1 MKKKTA
7 VITGLTVTGVAALV
21 GAGVALKKRK
31 KKKGN
36 VNVEKLVA
44 DYNDNHGNNGRISSS
59 KKKGEDDEE
68 EHEQSRKYIM
78 LKKYTKA
85 DLSQNKYRD

>member
-31 KKKGN
+31 KKKRFK
-36 VNVEKLVA
+36 VAKLVE
-44 DYNDNHGNNGRISSS
+44 DYNDKNGNGRISS
-59 KKKGEDDEE
+59 KKNKDGDEE
-68 EHEQSRKYIM
+68 ENEEENRQSRKYIL
-78 LKKYTKA
+78 LKKYTNK
-85 DLSQNKYRD
+85 DLSRK

>member
-36 VNVEKLVA
+36 VNVEKLVD
-44 DYNDNHGNNGRISSS
+44 DYNDNHGNGRLSSS

-78 LKKYTKA
+78 LKKFTNQ
-85 DLSQNKYRD
+85 DLSQNKNRD

>member
-31 KKKGN
+31 KKKP
-36 VNVEKLVA
+36 VKVKKLVE
-44 DYNDNHGNNGRISSS
+44 DYNDNHNNGRISS
-59 KKKGEDDEE
+59 KKNNV
-68 EHEQSRKYIM
+68 HI
-78 LKKYTKA
+78 
-85 DLSQNKYRD
+85 